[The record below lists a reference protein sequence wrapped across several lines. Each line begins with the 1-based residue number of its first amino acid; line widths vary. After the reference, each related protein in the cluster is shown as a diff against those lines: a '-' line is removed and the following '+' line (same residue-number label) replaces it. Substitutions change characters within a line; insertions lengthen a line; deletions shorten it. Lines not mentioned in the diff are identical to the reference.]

1 VLSED
6 EARRMTAW
14 VVSANTWSVASQA
27 IVESATGL
35 ATQSRELADRLRG
48 NDAGGGSLPGDLRVL
63 ADAVEADSLEMRDRY
78 LATASDIQQFSD
90 FLD

>member
-1 VLSED
+1 MLSED

-48 NDAGGGSLPGDLRVL
+48 NDAGDGGGSLPGDLRVL
-63 ADAVEADSLEMRDRY
+63 ADAVEADSVEMRDR
-78 LATASDIQQFSD
+78 
-90 FLD
+90 